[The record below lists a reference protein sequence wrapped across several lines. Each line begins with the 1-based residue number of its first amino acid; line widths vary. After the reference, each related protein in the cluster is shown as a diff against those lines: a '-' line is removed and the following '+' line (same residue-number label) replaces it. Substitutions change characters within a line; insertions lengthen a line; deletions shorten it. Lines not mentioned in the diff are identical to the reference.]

1 MPKPIA
7 PRFGPVNANNINTLK
22 KLNTVCL
29 PVNYNKKFYDKVQNA
44 DENLCKLGTTTTSLF
59 FICPKN
65 SNTRISFTAYFKGIT
80 IGSICCRIEVDTES
94 DTEKLYIMTL
104 VTLASYRRRGVGKAL
119 LESVLK
125 YAKEKLDKVKSVY
138 LHVQTSND
146 AAIKFY
152 ESFGFKV
159 QETIKG
165 YYKRID
171 PPDSYVLLKML

>member
-1 MPKPIA
+1 MPKQIV

-29 PVNYNKKFYDKVQNA
+29 PVNYNKKFYEKVQNSN
-44 DENLCKLGTTTTSLF
+44 ENLCKL
-59 FICPKN
+59 
-65 SNTRISFTAYFKGIT
+65 AYFKGIT
-80 IGSICCRIEVDTES
+80 IGSICSRIEVDEETMP
-94 DTEKLYIMTL
+94 EKLYIMTL
-104 VTLASYRRRGVGKAL
+104 VTLASYRRRGVGRAL

-125 YAKEKLDKVKSVY
+125 YAKEELEVVKSVY

-171 PPDSYVLLKML
+171 PPDCYVLVKML

>member
-1 MPKPIA
+1 MQIRYAIENDDDDAFFPI
-7 PRFGPVNANNINTLK
+7 FSTNITH
-22 KLNTVCL
+22 TH
-29 PVNYNKKFYDKVQNA
+29 
-44 DENLCKLGTTTTSLF
+44 
-59 FICPKN
+59 
-65 SNTRISFTAYFKGIT
+65 TAYFKGIT
-80 IGSICCRIEVDTES
+80 IGSICSRIEVDVEAE
-94 DTEKLYIMTL
+94 TEKLYIMTL
-104 VTLASYRRRGVGKAL
+104 VTLASYRRRGVGRAL

-125 YAKEKLDKVKSVY
+125 YAKEELTMVKSVY

-171 PPDSYVLLKML
+171 PPDCYVLVKTL

>member
-1 MPKPIA
+1 VDEETMP
-7 PRFGPVNANNINTLK
+7 
-22 KLNTVCL
+22 
-29 PVNYNKKFYDKVQNA
+29 
-44 DENLCKLGTTTTSLF
+44 
-59 FICPKN
+59 
-65 SNTRISFTAYFKGIT
+65 
-80 IGSICCRIEVDTES
+80 
-94 DTEKLYIMTL
+94 EKLYIMTL
-104 VTLASYRRRGVGKAL
+104 VTLASYRRRGVGRAL

-125 YAKEKLDKVKSVY
+125 YAKEELEVVKSVY

-171 PPDSYVLLKML
+171 PPDCYVLVKTL

>member
-1 MPKPIA
+1 M
-7 PRFGPVNANNINTLK
+7 NANNINTLK

-29 PVNYNKKFYDKVQNA
+29 PVNYNKKFYDKVQIA
-44 DENLCKLGTTTTSLF
+44 SEKLCKLGTRLKTTTTLF
-59 FICPKN
+59 SPIFSTNI
-65 SNTRISFTAYFKGIT
+65 THTHTHTAYFKGIT
-80 IGSICCRIEVDTES
+80 IGSICSRIEVDVEAE
-94 DTEKLYIMTL
+94 TEKLYIMTL
-104 VTLASYRRRGVGKAL
+104 VTERPMKRGRGRAL

-125 YAKEKLDKVKSVY
+125 YAKEELTMVKSVY

-165 YYKRID
+165 YYKRMT
-171 PPDSYVLLKML
+171 S

>member
-1 MPKPIA
+1 M
-7 PRFGPVNANNINTLK
+7 NANNINTLK

-29 PVNYNKKFYDKVQNA
+29 PVNYNKKFYEKVQNSN
-44 DENLCKLGTTTTSLF
+44 ENLCKLGTREKKTTSSPF
-59 FICPKN
+59 FFPRTF
-65 SNTRISFTAYFKGIT
+65 SISHTYTYTAYFKGIT
-80 IGSICCRIEVDTES
+80 IGSICSRIEVDEETMP
-94 DTEKLYIMTL
+94 EKLYIMTL
-104 VTLASYRRRGVGKAL
+104 VTLASYRRRGVGRAL

-125 YAKEKLDKVKSVY
+125 YAKEELEVVKSVY

-171 PPDSYVLLKML
+171 PPDCYVLVKML

>member
-1 MPKPIA
+1 MPE
-7 PRFGPVNANNINTLK
+7 T
-22 KLNTVCL
+22 
-29 PVNYNKKFYDKVQNA
+29 
-44 DENLCKLGTTTTSLF
+44 
-59 FICPKN
+59 
-65 SNTRISFTAYFKGIT
+65 
-80 IGSICCRIEVDTES
+80 
-94 DTEKLYIMTL
+94 LYIMTL
-104 VTLASYRRRGVGKAL
+104 VTLASYRRRGVGRAL

-125 YAKEKLDKVKSVY
+125 YAKEELTMVKSVY

-171 PPDSYVLLKML
+171 PPDCYVLVKTL

>member
-1 MPKPIA
+1 MQIRYAIENDDDAFFPI
-7 PRFGPVNANNINTLK
+7 FSTNITH
-22 KLNTVCL
+22 TH
-29 PVNYNKKFYDKVQNA
+29 
-44 DENLCKLGTTTTSLF
+44 
-59 FICPKN
+59 
-65 SNTRISFTAYFKGIT
+65 TAYFKGIT
-80 IGSICCRIEVDTES
+80 IGSICSRIEVDVEAE
-94 DTEKLYIMTL
+94 TEKLYIMTL
-104 VTLASYRRRGVGKAL
+104 VTLASYRRRGVGRAL

-125 YAKEKLDKVKSVY
+125 YAKEELTMVKSVY

-171 PPDSYVLLKML
+171 PPDCYVLVKTL